1 MGIVL
6 LLLALVLPFDSH
18 TKGFALRTLAQDRQQ
33 PPTAREIARDTYLL
47 PGAILPQKGPDGNT
61 IIYVAPDGLIV
72 VDTGRHAWHSDGILN
87 FARERKLPVVAI
99 INTHWHL
106 DHSSGNAR
114 IKAVYPKATIYTTSA
129 VNRAL
134 APGGFLDRS
143 FQAAKA
149 KPVDANA
156 PAAMKEETD
165 VFFDTMAHQD
175 RLRPDVTVEKTAT
188 LKLAGRSLSVRV
200 APNAVT
206 DADIWI
212 YDESTGVAAI
222 GDLVTLPAPF
232 FESACPAKWQDA
244 LDQVW
249 ATPFKLAIPG
259 HGAPMTREQF
269 DTYRGA
275 YKNFLACVASDNPAA
290 TCAAGW
296 TKDAGPLLESD
307 ADRRG
312 ATGYANYYVDFL
324 RKGHGTTQDC
334 LIK

>member
-1 MGIVL
+1 MGLIL
-6 LLLALVLPFDSH
+6 LMLALVLQTP
-18 TKGFALRTLAQDRQQ
+18 APQA
-33 PPTAREIARDTYLL
+33 PAAREIAKDTYLL

-61 IIYVAPDGLIV
+61 IIYVAPEGLVV
-72 VDTGRHAWHSDGILN
+72 VDTGRHPWHSDGILN

-114 IKAVYPKATIYTTSA
+114 IKAVFPTAKVYTTAA

-143 FQAAKA
+143 YQSAKA
-149 KPVDANA
+149 MPADANA
-156 PAAMKEETD
+156 PAGMKEETA

-175 RLRPDVTVEKTAT
+175 QLRPDVRVEKTET
-188 LKLAGRSLSVRV
+188 RKLAGRSLSVRV

-206 DADIWI
+206 DADVWV
-212 YDESTGVAAI
+212 YDEATGVAAI

-232 FESACPAKWQDA
+232 FETACPAKWATA
-244 LDQVW
+244 LDDVW
-249 ATPFKLAIPG
+249 ATPFKLAVPG
-259 HGAPMTREQF
+259 HGAPMTRDQF

-275 YKNFLACVASDNPAA
+275 YKNFLACVASENTPQ

-296 TKDAGPLLESD
+296 TKDVGSLLESD

-312 ATGYANYYVDFL
+312 ATGYAGYYVDFL
-324 RKGHGTTQDC
+324 RKGNGTTQDC
-334 LIK
+334 LAK

>member
-1 MGIVL
+1 MGLILLMLAL
-6 LLLALVLPFDSH
+6 LLQA
-18 TKGFALRTLAQDRQQ
+18 
-33 PPTAREIARDTYLL
+33 PPLAREIAKDTYLL

-61 IIYVAPDGLIV
+61 IIYVAPHGLVV

-87 FARERKLPVVAI
+87 FARERQLPVIAI

-114 IKAVYPKATIYTTSA
+114 IKAAYPKAKVYTTSA

-134 APGGFLDRS
+134 AAGGFLDRS
-143 FQAAKA
+143 YKAAKA
-149 KPVDANA
+149 QPVDANA
-156 PAAMKEETD
+156 PAGMKEETA

-175 RLRPDVTVEKTAT
+175 QLRPDVRVDKTAT
-188 LKLAGRSLSVRV
+188 LKLGGRPLSVRV

-212 YDESTGVAAI
+212 YDDATGVAAI

-232 FESACPAKWQDA
+232 FESACPAKWESA
-244 LDQVW
+244 LDEVW
-249 ATPFKLAIPG
+249 AAPFTLAVPG
-259 HGAPMTREQF
+259 HGAPMTRAQF

-275 YKNFLACVASDNPAA
+275 FKNFRACVASDNTPA

-296 TKDAGPLLESD
+296 TRDAGPLLETV
-307 ADRRG
+307 ADRRA
-312 ATGYANYYVDFL
+312 ATGYAGYYVDFL
-324 RKGHGTTQDC
+324 RKGNGTTQDC
-334 LIK
+334 LVK